1 MYAFL
6 STVIVS
12 PNSRSSP
19 KTPPQLPHSCTK
31 LPLSILCPVRR
42 CWKLRKH
49 STKNRYPSQYSTY
62 VSYAYLGQFSS
73 FFFPAPR
80 YTYLVVRGEV
90 GVYKNRKIPPKS
102 LFSGRRFSECLV
114 LVSSFEFASS
124 SSINRI
130 FSVSFFLGGAFFKA
144 SFLQQIRLSAI
155 FLPAWN
161 GFYIFKVTK
170 VDGRYLQKTN
180 LGPRLVSFS
189 YVRRTNFFHSKWR
202 TGNDPS
208 RLCPVQPGMVLFL
221 QYKRNFA
228 IYSWFCPK
236 GHFFSVYSA
245 SFWGAFFEITGTL
258 MLYFGV
264 HFRDHP

>member
-49 STKNRYPSQYSTY
+49 STKNTYPSQYSTY

-114 LVSSFEFASS
+114 LVSSFEFTSS

-130 FSVSFFLGGAFFKA
+130 ISVSFFLGGAFFKA
-144 SFLQQIRLSAI
+144 SFLQQIRLGAI

-170 VDGRYLQKTN
+170 VDGRYLRKTN

-189 YVRRTNFFHSKWR
+189 YVRRTYFFIQSEGR
-202 TGNDPS
+202 ETIP
-208 RLCPVQPGMVLFL
+208 L
-221 QYKRNFA
+221 
-228 IYSWFCPK
+228 
-236 GHFFSVYSA
+236 VYAQS
-245 SFWGAFFEITGTL
+245 SLE
-258 MLYFGV
+258 
-264 HFRDHP
+264 